1 MRKKRSRETNSHSYT
16 HPARDDDAIFRRT
29 RARGRPSSVV
39 SRDDDDRFARM
50 PVETTVETPTLDIPA
65 ETLWRARTTS
75 LFMTCE
81 RAVFGDL
88 DSAIVVYERDDADS
102 NRCRYIVRARPN
114 VRVPYVARMALGAAS
129 DGGGVTTYD
138 EFIVD
143 ETQCTAPHLYE
154 ATVRS
159 YSTFL
164 NPHNSRVVGTVR
176 CASVDGETRCAL
188 RLRLEARVRATAV
201 GGVIERAIVRSVR
214 EKFALYSR
222 VVEMYKAKRAKI
234 EARRRARNAREDKT
248 RRDDDSD
255 SYHSA
260 RDDESGADAT
270 ESDASVGALR
280 EMSSNARL
288 AREVSSS
295 TCCVRRRSR
304 SDGSRRRRQ

>member
-1 MRKKRSRETNSHSYT
+1 
-16 HPARDDDAIFRRT
+16 
-29 RARGRPSSVV
+29 
-39 SRDDDDRFARM
+39 M
-50 PVETTVETPTLDIPA
+50 PVATTVETPTLDIPA

-81 RAVFGDL
+81 RAVFGDF
-88 DSAIVVYERDDADS
+88 DSAVVVYERDDVDS
-102 NRCRYIVRARPN
+102 NRCRYVVRARPN
-114 VRVPYVARMALGAAS
+114 VRMPYAARMALGAS
-129 DGGGVTTYD
+129 SGDGGVTTYD

-143 ETQCTAPHLYE
+143 EHQCTAPHLYE

-201 GGVIERAIVRSVR
+201 GGVIERAMVRRVR
-214 EKFALYSR
+214 EKFALYPR
-222 VVEMYKAKRAKI
+222 VVEMYKAERAKI
-234 EARRRARNAREDKT
+234 EARRVARRAREVKT

-260 RDDESGADAT
+260 RDDDDDDDAT
-270 ESDASVGALR
+270 ENDDDDALR
-280 EMSSNARL
+280 EISSNARL
-288 AREVSSS
+288 AIDDDSSS
-295 TCCVRRRSR
+295 PMSSCCVRRRSHA
-304 SDGSRRRRQ
+304 SVSERRREASRA

>member
-1 MRKKRSRETNSHSYT
+1 
-16 HPARDDDAIFRRT
+16 
-29 RARGRPSSVV
+29 
-39 SRDDDDRFARM
+39 M

-81 RAVFGDL
+81 RAVFGDV
-88 DSAIVVYERDDADS
+88 DSAVVVYERDDVDS
-102 NRCRYIVRARPN
+102 NRCRYVVRARPN
-114 VRVPYVARMALGAAS
+114 VRMPYAARMALGAS
-129 DGGGVTTYD
+129 SGDGDGVTTYD

-143 ETQCTAPHLYE
+143 EHQCTAPHLYE

-201 GGVIERAIVRSVR
+201 GGIIERTMVRRVR
-214 EKFALYSR
+214 EKFALYPR
-222 VVEMYKAKRAKI
+222 VVEMYKAERAKI
-234 EARRRARNAREDKT
+234 EARRVARRAREAKT

-260 RDDESGADAT
+260 RDDD
-270 ESDASVGALR
+270 DDDDDDDDVLR
-280 EMSSNARL
+280 EMSSNTRL
-288 AREVSSS
+288 AIDDSSS
-295 TCCVRRRSR
+295 PTSCCVRRRSR
-304 SDGSRRRRQ
+304 ATADPSGRRRQ

>member
-1 MRKKRSRETNSHSYT
+1 
-16 HPARDDDAIFRRT
+16 
-29 RARGRPSSVV
+29 
-39 SRDDDDRFARM
+39 M

-81 RAVFGDL
+81 RAVFGDF
-88 DSAIVVYERDDADS
+88 DSAVVVYERDDVDS
-102 NRCRYIVRARPN
+102 NRCRYVVRARPN
-114 VRVPYVARMALGAAS
+114 VRLPYAARMALGASAG
-129 DGGGVTTYD
+129 DGGDGGVTTYD

-143 ETQCTAPHLYE
+143 EHQCTAPHLYE

-201 GGVIERAIVRSVR
+201 GGVIERAMVRRVR
-214 EKFALYSR
+214 EKFALYPR
-222 VVEMYKAKRAKI
+222 VVEMYKAERAKI
-234 EARRRARNAREDKT
+234 EARRVARRAREVKT

-260 RDDESGADAT
+260 RDDDDELDDAT
-270 ESDASVGALR
+270 ENDDDALR
-280 EMSSNARL
+280 EMASNARL
-288 AREVSSS
+288 AIDDDSSS
-295 TCCVRRRSR
+295 PTSSCCVRRRSR
-304 SDGSRRRRQ
+304 ATVSEKRREASRA